1 MVSNTPSDAIEV
13 DDRPIKSF
21 LSKQMGAKF
30 LLTIMEKYGQ
40 AVQAELDNDDN
51 ELTQAVRVDRS
62 EYEAMIQRAIEE
74 KED

>member
-1 MVSNTPSDAIEV
+1 MVSNNPTTIEV

-40 AVQAELDNDDN
+40 AVQEELDEDDN
-51 ELTQAVRVDRS
+51 ELTQAVKVDRT
-62 EYEAMIQRAIEE
+62 EYAAMIERAMEA
-74 KED
+74 KE